1 MPQSA
6 DPTRP
11 ERRPFAL
18 TAYLATARG
27 RPATAAPLPPRPDGP
42 LAWMHAHNRGTVRTL
57 SGIAARLRMHRPDIS
72 VLLTW
77 SASARTGDLAWP
89 DGVLGQPLPP
99 DTVAEAQAFAAHWRP
114 AVGVWTGERLPPALL
129 CKLRETGT
137 RLACIAT
144 ASDAWQVPAPI
155 WMPDCTAAT
164 LALFD
169 RIYAQDDAAHR
180 RLRRH
185 GLADV
190 DLRQAG
196 ALTDTAPPLSYR
208 RELHE
213 EMAQILA
220 GRPSWLAARVRA
232 SEAGDVLRAHQ
243 RATRLTHRLLLF
255 LVPATR
261 EDGKAIAALVRQS
274 DLRVGSWDD
283 GDMPDENTQVLLTED
298 ASELGLWYRL
308 APVSFLGGSLR
319 PGSGGEDPLEAA
331 AHGTA
336 LLYGPNVGRHLAS
349 YSRLAE
355 AGAARIVR
363 DSDTLATAVS
373 HLVAPDRAAAMAHA
387 GWDVVSQGAA
397 LTDALLTAICGWIDT
412 PAETHAAPDGDAA

>member
-1 MPQSA
+1 MHA
-6 DPTRP
+6 RDKG
-11 ERRPFAL
+11 
-18 TAYLATARG
+18 TAR
-27 RPATAAPLPPRPDGP
+27 A
-42 LAWMHAHNRGTVRTL
+42 LAGV
-57 SGIAARLRMHRPDIS
+57 AARLRAQRPDIS
-72 VLLTW
+72 ILLTRPG
-77 SASARTGDLAWP
+77 SVTGDIALPA
-89 DGVLGQPLPP
+89 GVIAQPLQP
-99 DTVAEAQAFAAHWRP
+99 DSQAAASAFAAHWRP
-114 AVGVWTGERLPPALL
+114 DVGIWTGETLHPALL
-129 CKLRETGT
+129 VKLREAGT
-137 RLACIAT
+137 RLACIAAARDT
-144 ASDAWQVPAPI
+144 WHVPAPV
-155 WMPDCTAAT
+155 WVPDCTAAA
-164 LALFD
+164 LALFE
-169 RIYAQDDAAHR
+169 RIFAEDDAARR

-185 GLADV
+185 GLAEV

-196 ALTDTAPPLSYR
+196 ALTDTAPPLACR

-213 EMAQILA
+213 EMAQALA

-232 SEAGDVLRAHQ
+232 PEAGDVLRAHR

-261 EDGKAIAALVRQS
+261 EDGREIAALVRGS
-274 DLRVGSWDD
+274 DLRAGSWDD

-298 ASELGLWYRL
+298 ASELGLWFRL

-319 PGSGGEDPLEAA
+319 PGPGGEDPLEAA

-363 DSDTLATAVS
+363 DADTLATAVS
-373 HLVAPDRAAAMAHA
+373 QLVAPDHAATMAHA

-397 LTDALLTAICGWIDT
+397 LTDALLSTICDWIDAS
-412 PAETHAAPDGDAA
+412 PDPNPDPAPDPDGAKS